1 MVRPADADL
10 DVVGQ
15 PSGMHH
21 VAGGADGRA
30 DVGSQLLRRG
40 HALFG
45 HAHADADHH
54 LSGGQFQGAV
64 LLGNVLA
71 DERNVRTGWRRRRDL
86 LQ

>member
-1 MVRPADADL
+1 
-10 DVVGQ
+10 
-15 PSGMHH
+15 MHH

-54 LSGGQFQGAV
+54 LGRGQFQRAV
-64 LLGNVLA
+64 FLGKMFA
-71 DERNVRTGWRRRRDL
+71 DQRYIRAGK
-86 LQ
+86 